1 MISRERGYLTYPA
14 GAIVT
19 VFAKDI
25 EDDPQLWEAEVD
37 VQFKPVKFLNN
48 ILGLFLAMLNSSF
61 VFLFLPPQIQGK
73 RGLISNRDVNEMSI
87 VCETGRL
94 VYAQHVSLVD
104 HNIQVTKSFLKENKC
119 M

>member
-37 VQFKPVKFLNN
+37 VQFSQLN
-48 ILGLFLAMLNSSF
+48 F
-61 VFLFLPPQIQGK
+61 
-73 RGLISNRDVNEMSI
+73 
-87 VCETGRL
+87 
-94 VYAQHVSLVD
+94 
-104 HNIQVTKSFLKENKC
+104 
-119 M
+119 

>member
-37 VQFKPVKFLNN
+37 VQFKPVKFLKQHFGTLFGYAKFLLCFSLSSSTDSREKGSN
-48 ILGLFLAMLNSSF
+48 I
-61 VFLFLPPQIQGK
+61 
-73 RGLISNRDVNEMSI
+73 
-87 VCETGRL
+87 
-94 VYAQHVSLVD
+94 
-104 HNIQVTKSFLKENKC
+104 
-119 M
+119 